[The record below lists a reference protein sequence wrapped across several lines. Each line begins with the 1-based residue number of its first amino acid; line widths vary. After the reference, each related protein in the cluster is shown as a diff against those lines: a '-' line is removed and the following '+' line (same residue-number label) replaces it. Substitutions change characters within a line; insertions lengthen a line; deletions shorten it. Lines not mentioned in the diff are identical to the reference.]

1 MARLW
6 RDICYTRSMYT
17 PRFTITPQINTEI
30 AHIERLKAAVDRSR
44 ILPTKEVVLRRRAAI
59 EATRSSTGIEGNP
72 LNVTEVGLVLSGQKI
87 SASERFITEVINYK
101 KALSYVEKRSQNQNP
116 IHVDDMLT
124 LHAITMRSLLPKAK
138 AGRFRKTPIYIVD
151 LVGGRTIVKYQG
163 PKSQRVPSL
172 IDELLSWFT
181 RKNQPLH
188 PLLVAGILH
197 YEFVSIH
204 PFADGNGRVTRLL
217 TLLYLFQSGYSFRKV
232 IVPDSYYFEDR
243 QKYYQ
248 ALSSGKT
255 YTAQRSADLTLWLS
269 YFIHGL
275 YTAAK
280 DISEKIA
287 VVSLSDDRG
296 KVMTLTSEDYQIIDI
311 ITTLGSVSIEDIIS
325 TTKIFKRTAQR
336 RLSRLVQAGILAKT
350 GKGRSTLYKKTI
362 VDS

>member
-1 MARLW
+1 
-6 RDICYTRSMYT
+6 MYT

-138 AGRFRKTPIYIVD
+138 VGRFRKTPIYIVD

-163 PKSQRVPSL
+163 PKFQQVPSL

-188 PLLVAGILH
+188 PLLIAGILH

-232 IVPDSYYFEDR
+232 IV
-243 QKYYQ
+243 
-248 ALSSGKT
+248 L
-255 YTAQRSADLTLWLS
+255 
-269 YFIHGL
+269 
-275 YTAAK
+275 
-280 DISEKIA
+280 IA
-287 VVSLSDDRG
+287 
-296 KVMTLTSEDYQIIDI
+296 II
-311 ITTLGSVSIEDIIS
+311 
-325 TTKIFKRTAQR
+325 
-336 RLSRLVQAGILAKT
+336 
-350 GKGRSTLYKKTI
+350 
-362 VDS
+362 